1 MSKMAR
7 VVSPIVIVIGG
18 VALFFLLSSMR
29 AAPERVE
36 RVDLG
41 PLVQS
46 IHAEASP
53 LQVSVRAQ
61 GTVRP
66 DREIDLVPQVSGVIE
81 WISPELEAGGFFAT
95 ADALMRIEAE
105 DYELAL
111 EQARAE
117 VERSQF
123 QLQIEQG
130 EAEVAR
136 LEWERLRPD
145 QVADPLALRLPQVQ
159 ASEAGLRAAQARL
172 REAELRL
179 ERTTLRA
186 PFHGRVRAVNVD
198 AGQFVGAGQP
208 IGRIYSIEK
217 AQIVVPVPDEE
228 LAWIDVPK
236 MDRQVSSDPVSTDPS
251 PGVASVASEVP
262 TPEPPVT
269 IRARYAGRDHRWEGR
284 ILRSEGEL
292 DPRSRMVRLVIE
304 VSDPYRWVTPSVPQQ
319 GTAEFSPLM
328 VGLFCDVE
336 IRGRTLQNVVSLPR
350 SAIHDGN
357 QVWVATRPGTL
368 RVQSVDVVRT
378 DRERGLVRM
387 VLNEGDRII
396 TSQLRGITDGMRIR
410 VTDDGGRP

>member
-1 MSKMAR
+1 
-7 VVSPIVIVIGG
+7 
-18 VALFFLLSSMR
+18 
-29 AAPERVE
+29 
-36 RVDLG
+36 
-41 PLVQS
+41 
-46 IHAEASP
+46 
-53 LQVSVRAQ
+53 
-61 GTVRP
+61 
-66 DREIDLVPQVSGVIE
+66 
-81 WISPELEAGGFFAT
+81 
-95 ADALMRIEAE
+95 
-105 DYELAL
+105 
-111 EQARAE
+111 
-117 VERSQF
+117 
-123 QLQIEQG
+123 
-130 EAEVAR
+130 
-136 LEWERLRPD
+136 
-145 QVADPLALRLPQVQ
+145 VADPLALRLPQVQ

>member
-1 MSKMAR
+1 MSKMVR

-18 VALFFLLSSMR
+18 VALFFLLSSLR
-29 AAPERVE
+29 VAPERVE

-46 IHAEASP
+46 IHAEASL

-81 WISPELEAGGFFAT
+81 WISPELEAGGFFSN

-111 EQARAE
+111 QQARAE
-117 VERSQF
+117 VELSQF

-159 ASEAGLRAAQARL
+159 AAEAGLRAAQARL

-251 PGVASVASEVP
+251 PGVAPVDSEVP
-262 TPEPPVT
+262 TPKPPVT

-319 GTAEFSPLM
+319 GSAEFSPLM

-396 TSQLRGITDGMRIR
+396 TSQLRGTTDGMRIR